1 MRALVGAESGSRYRL
16 AQDAPIPVPP
26 RGMLLVRVHS
36 VAFNPGDA
44 NKRVNYSSNA
54 AAPGSI
60 GGGCYFAGTVARLG
74 EGVTRFQVGDRVLAC
89 SFGPDATDKSKGG
102 AFAEFALAEQDSSCR
117 VPDAMDLAEA
127 CSIGMGL
134 AAVGQLSM
142 MHGGGGEG
150 GTRDDDD
157 DNNNNTTV
165 LVSGGATPTGT
176 MATQLLKMAGYT
188 PIVTCS
194 PADNALCREYGAA
207 ACFDNHSPA
216 CGADIRVHTDNSLL
230 YALDCIA
237 DDVTMKMC
245 YEAIGSGSGS
255 SYYFGLQKPANAI
268 AVKYTRRDVLA
279 DWTLADGLQVLGGG
293 LENLPAALEDLKTGR
308 AHNTKKLIVP
318 LMA

>member
-1 MRALVGAESGSRYRL
+1 MRALVGAASGGRYRL

-36 VAFNPGDA
+36 VAFNPRDA
-44 NKRVNYSSNA
+44 NKMVDYFSNA
-54 AAPGSI
+54 AATGSI
-60 GGGCYFAGTVARLG
+60 GGGCDFAGTVARLG

-117 VPDAMDLAEA
+117 VPDAIDFAEA

-142 MHGGGGEG
+142 MHGG
-150 GTRDDDD
+150 TRDDDD
-157 DNNNNTTV
+157 DNNTTV
-165 LVSGGATPTGT
+165 LISGGATPTGI

-194 PADNALCREYGAA
+194 PADNAICREYGAA
-207 ACFDNHSPA
+207 SCFDNHSPA
-216 CGADIRVHTDNSLL
+216 CGADIRVHTDNGLL

-255 SYYFGLQKPANAI
+255 SYYFGLAKPANAI
-268 AVKYTRRDVLA
+268 AVKYTRRDVQA
-279 DWTLADGLQVLGGG
+279 DWTLADGVQVLGGG
-293 LENLPAALEDLKTGR
+293 LDNLSAALEDLKTGR
-308 AHNTKKLIVP
+308 VYNTKRLIVS

>member
-1 MRALVGAESGSRYRL
+1 MPDTMRALVGADSGSRYRL

-36 VAFNPGDA
+36 VAFNSGDA
-44 NKRVNYSSNA
+44 NKMV
-54 AAPGSI
+54 G
-60 GGGCYFAGTVARLG
+60 FAGTVARLG

-89 SFGPDATDKSKGG
+89 SFGPDATGKKSKGG
-102 AFAEFALAEQDSSCR
+102 AFAEFALAEQDNSCR
-117 VPDAMDLAEA
+117 LPDAMDFAEA

-134 AAVGQLSM
+134 AAVGEQRSM
-142 MHGGGGEG
+142 MHGGGEG
-150 GTRDDDD
+150 GTRDDND
-157 DNNNNTTV
+157 DNNNPTV
-165 LVSGGATPTGT
+165 LVSGGATPAGT
-176 MATQLLKMAGYT
+176 VATQLLKMAGYT

-194 PADNALCREYGAA
+194 PAENALCQEYGAA

-216 CGADIRVHTDNSLL
+216 CGADIRVHTDNGLL

-255 SYYFGLQKPANAI
+255 PSYYFGLKKPANAI
-268 AVKYTRRDVLA
+268 AVKYTRRDVQA
-279 DWTLADGLQVLGGG
+279 DWTLADGVQVLGGG
-293 LENLPAALEDLKTGR
+293 LDNLPTALEDLKTGR
-308 AHNTKKLIVP
+308 VPNTKRLIVP